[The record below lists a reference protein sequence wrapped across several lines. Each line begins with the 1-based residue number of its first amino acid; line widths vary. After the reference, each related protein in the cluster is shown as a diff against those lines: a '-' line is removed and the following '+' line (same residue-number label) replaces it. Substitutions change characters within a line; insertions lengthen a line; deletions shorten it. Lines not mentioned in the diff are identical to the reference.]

1 MTVNK
6 FKDKRLEELRT
17 KLIIFQNRLEEL
29 YMAQSYMDSNYFWVR
44 VRQIEYLIDDI
55 LGQL

>member
-29 YMAQSYMDSNYFWVR
+29 YMAQSYMSSNYFWVR